1 MLTAQALFLLYIM
14 CINSRNTLKNSP
26 ILLKYPRFA
35 IETEGNMAP
44 KENNKPV
51 VLQVLPELNQGGVEL
66 GTIEIAS
73 ELQKRGIK
81 NFVASAG
88 GRMLP
93 QLEHLKV
100 KHFTLPLKTKNIF
113 KMWLNTKKLEKII
126 KENGITIVHARSRA
140 PAWSA
145 YWAAKNCGV
154 HFITTFHG
162 TYGLGPRGI
171 KKFYNRIM
179 TYGERVIA
187 ISNHIKEHIIKN
199 YGTDENKIRLI
210 SRCVNMENFDVENT
224 SAERMIKFLEEN
236 QIPSDKP
243 LITLIGRLTNWK
255 GQKLLI
261 EALNKIK
268 DEDFFC
274 LLIGDDQGRTKYTD
288 ELHEMIEKYDMAER
302 FAFIRHV
309 SDVPAAM
316 MVSDIVLST
325 SIEPEAFGRI
335 AIEGQAMGRIV
346 IASNI
351 GGSKETVIDGVTGK
365 LFASEN
371 ADDLAAAIKWGL
383 SLSTAER
390 EKIGT
395 AAIKNVKE
403 HFTKQ
408 IMCDKTI
415 KVYEEIMNQK

>member
-1 MLTAQALFLLYIM
+1 M
-14 CINSRNTLKNSP
+14 
-26 ILLKYPRFA
+26 
-35 IETEGNMAP
+35 TEDK
-44 KENNKPV
+44 KENIV

-81 NFVASAG
+81 NFVASEG
-88 GRMLP
+88 GRMEGA
-93 QLEHLKV
+93 LERLKV
-100 KHFTLPLKTKNIF
+100 KHFTLPLKSKNIF
-113 KMWLNTKKLEKII
+113 KMWLNSLRLSKII

-145 YWAAKNCGV
+145 YWAAKKCGV
-154 HFITTFHG
+154 HYMTTFHG
-162 TYGLGPRGI
+162 TYGLGPRRI
-171 KKFYNRIM
+171 KKVYNQVM
-179 TYGERVIA
+179 TFGERVIA

-199 YGTDENKIRLI
+199 YGTDEGKIRLI
-210 SRCVNMENFDVENT
+210 ARCVNMENFDVENT

-236 QIPSDKP
+236 NIPADKP
-243 LITLIGRLTNWK
+243 LVTLIGRLTNWK

-268 DEDFFC
+268 DMDFHC
-274 LLIGDDQGRTKYTD
+274 LLIGDDQGRTQYSE
-288 ELHEMIEKYDMAER
+288 ELHDMIEKYGMEDR
-302 FAFIRHV
+302 YTFIRHI

-316 MVSDIVLST
+316 LVSDVVLST

-346 IASNI
+346 VASDI

-365 LFASEN
+365 LFKSGD
-371 ADDLAAAIKWGL
+371 ADDLAAAIKWAL
-383 SLSTAER
+383 SLSKEDKD
-390 EKIGT
+390 KIG
-395 AAIKNVKE
+395 ANAVKNVKE

-415 KVYEEIMNQK
+415 SVYDELINQK

>member
-1 MLTAQALFLLYIM
+1 M
-14 CINSRNTLKNSP
+14 
-26 ILLKYPRFA
+26 
-35 IETEGNMAP
+35 TEKT
-44 KENNKPV
+44 KEELV

-81 NFVASAG
+81 NFVASEG
-88 GRMLP
+88 GRMEGA
-93 QLEHLKV
+93 LEHLKV

-113 KMWLNTKKLEKII
+113 KMWLNSLRLAKII
-126 KENGITIVHARSRA
+126 KDNGITIVHARSRA

-145 YWAAKNCGV
+145 YWAAKKCGV
-154 HFITTFHG
+154 HYMTTFHG
-162 TYGLGPRGI
+162 TYGLGPKGI
-171 KKFYNRIM
+171 KKVYNQIM
-179 TYGERVIA
+179 TFGERVIA

-199 YGTDENKIRLI
+199 YGTDESKIRLI
-210 SRCVNMENFDVENT
+210 ARCVNMENFDIENT

-236 QIPSDKP
+236 KIPADKP
-243 LITLIGRLTNWK
+243 LVTLIGRLTNWK

-268 DEDFFC
+268 DMDFHC
-274 LLIGDDQGRTKYTD
+274 LLIGDDQGRTQYSE
-288 ELHEMIEKYDMAER
+288 ELHDMIEEYGMEDR
-302 FAFIRHV
+302 YTFIRHV

-316 MVSDIVLST
+316 LVSDVVLST

-346 IASNI
+346 VASDI

-365 LFASEN
+365 LFKSGD
-371 ADDLAAAIKWGL
+371 ADDLANAIGWAL
-383 SLSTAER
+383 SLSKEDKD
-390 EKIGT
+390 KIG
-395 AAIKNVKE
+395 ANAIKNVKE

-415 KVYEEIMNQK
+415 SVYEELINQK

>member
-1 MLTAQALFLLYIM
+1 M
-14 CINSRNTLKNSP
+14 
-26 ILLKYPRFA
+26 
-35 IETEGNMAP
+35 TEEK
-44 KENNKPV
+44 KEELV

-88 GRMLP
+88 GRMEGG
-93 QLEHLKV
+93 LERLKV

-113 KMWLNTKKLEKII
+113 KMWLNSLRLAKII
-126 KENGITIVHARSRA
+126 KENGVTIVHARSRA

-145 YWAAKNCGV
+145 YWASKKCGV
-154 HFITTFHG
+154 HYITTFHG
-162 TYGLGPRGI
+162 TYGLGPKGI
-171 KKFYNRIM
+171 KKIYNQVM
-179 TYGERVIA
+179 TFGERVIA

-199 YGTDENKIRLI
+199 YGTDEGKIRLI
-210 SRCVNMENFDVENT
+210 ARCVNMENFDVENT

-236 QIPSDKP
+236 NIPADKP
-243 LITLIGRLTNWK
+243 LVTLIGRLTYWK

-268 DEDFFC
+268 DMDFHC
-274 LLIGDDQGRTKYTD
+274 LLIGDDQGRTQYSE
-288 ELHEMIEKYDMAER
+288 ELHDMIENYDMGDR
-302 FAFIRHV
+302 YTFIRHV

-316 MVSDIVLST
+316 MVSDVVLST

-335 AIEGQAMGRIV
+335 AIEGQAMGRV
-346 IASNI
+346 VVASDI

-365 LFASEN
+365 LFKSGDAE
-371 ADDLAAAIKWGL
+371 DLAQAVKWAL
-383 SLSTAER
+383 SLSKDER
-390 EKIGT
+390 EKIGNN
-395 AAIKNVKE
+395 AIKNVKE

-415 KVYEEIMNQK
+415 SVYEELMNQK